1 MLDHSSHD
9 EFTEYYARQNTRE
22 DVIRNFRTLRDTL
35 LAVIGQKRA
44 KQGLDVIDI
53 GCNAGANCFVW
64 AEIGHR
70 VAGLDI
76 NQPLL
81 AIAEQRAAA
90 AGYRIDFRLG
100 SATELPWPDA
110 SFDVCVVPELL
121 EHVVEW
127 QRCLDEFCRV
137 LRPGGVVYISTT
149 NWLCPVQEEFRLPL
163 YSWYPAPLKRH
174 YERLAATTRPE
185 LANYAKFPA
194 VNWFSYFRLRA
205 ALASRGLRAIDRF
218 EATAMRDD
226 LDARKRF
233 VLALLR
239 IVPPL
244 RLAAHVMSRGTR
256 VFGIKPSAA

>member
-9 EFTEYYARQNTRE
+9 EFTDYYARQNARE

-35 LAVIGQKRA
+35 LAVIGRERA
-44 KQGLDVIDI
+44 KRGLDIVDI
-53 GCNAGANCFVW
+53 GCNAGANSFVW

-81 AIAEQRAAA
+81 AIAQERAVA
-90 AGYRIDFRLG
+90 AGHRIDFRLG
-100 SATELPWPDA
+100 SATALPWPDA

-149 NWLCPVQEEFRLPL
+149 NWLCPLQAEFRLPL
-163 YSWYPAPLKRH
+163 YSWYPPPLKRH

-194 VNWFSYFRLRA
+194 VNWFSYLGLRA
-205 ALASRGLRAIDRF
+205 ALARRGLRAIDRF
-218 EATAMRDD
+218 EATALREDVD
-226 LDARKRF
+226 VRKRII
-233 VLALLR
+233 LALLR
-239 IVPPL
+239 AVPPL
-244 RLAAHVMSRGTR
+244 RLLAHATSRGTR
-256 VFGIKPSAA
+256 IVGIKPAAG